1 MPRAGR
7 PGGGSLYGQ
16 GGSGARRADVLY
28 EENDEQRRSVI
39 ALVRGC
45 WRGGPWTGHRYLWT
59 QACQWP
65 NVPIRDGGQ
74 GWGRA

>member
-45 WRGGPWTGHRYLWT
+45 WRGALDRSSISMDTGMSM
-59 QACQWP
+59 A
-65 NVPIRDGGQ
+65 
-74 GWGRA
+74 